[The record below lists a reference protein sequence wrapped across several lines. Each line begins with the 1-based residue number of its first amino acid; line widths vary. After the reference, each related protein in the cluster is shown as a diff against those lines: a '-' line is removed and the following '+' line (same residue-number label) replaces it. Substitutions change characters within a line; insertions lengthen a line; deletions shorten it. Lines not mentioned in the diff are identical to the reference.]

1 MTIGERI
8 PDLSDQELENLHAN
22 AVRLRETGSAIQRQQ
37 AEELLPLV
45 GAALDE
51 RNAARVAAQTQ
62 MRRTSAQARKA
73 KR

>member
-8 PDLSDQELENLHAN
+8 PDLSDHELENLHAN
-22 AVRLRETGSAIQRQQ
+22 AVRLREAGSAIRRQR

-51 RNAARVAAQTQ
+51 RNAARVAARTQT
-62 MRRTSAQARKA
+62 RRTNAQARNA
-73 KR
+73 MR

>member
-22 AVRLRETGSAIQRQQ
+22 AVRLRKTGSAIQRQR

-62 MRRTSAQARKA
+62 TRRTNAQARKA
-73 KR
+73 MR